1 MTSESKDTKFIKVL
15 GVIATIMSVAM
26 YVSYIPQIMANLEG
40 NKGDYIQPLVAAINC
55 SLWVTYGA
63 LRKDWPLTAAN
74 APGILFG
81 LFACYTA
88 IF

>member
-1 MTSESKDTKFIKVL
+1 MSTKNQDTKFIKIL

-26 YVSYIPQIMANLEG
+26 YVSYIPQIIENLNG
-40 NKGDYIQPLVAAINC
+40 NKGDYFQPLVAAINC